1 MSKGNPLLS
10 VRIPPNLNELIEQK
24 CLATG
29 ESRSEVAI
37 SALTSYLEPANPD
50 DELSQLK
57 RRLQKVEM
65 AVQSLQRE
73 GG

>member
-10 VRIPPNLNELIEQK
+10 VRIPHNLNELIEQK

-37 SALTSYLEPANPD
+37 AALTNYLQPANPE

-57 RRLQKVEM
+57 QRLQQVER

-73 GG
+73 K

>member
-10 VRIPPNLNELIEQK
+10 VRIPPNLNQLIEQK

-37 SALTSYLEPANPD
+37 SALTNYLQPASED
-50 DELSQLK
+50 DELAQLK

-65 AVQSLQRE
+65 AVQSLQRGE
-73 GG
+73 